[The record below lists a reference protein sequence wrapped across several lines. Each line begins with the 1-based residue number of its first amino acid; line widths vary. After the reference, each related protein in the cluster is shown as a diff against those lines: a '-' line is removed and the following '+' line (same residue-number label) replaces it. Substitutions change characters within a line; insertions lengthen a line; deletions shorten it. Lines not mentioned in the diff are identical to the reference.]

1 MTLARALSSIGP
13 ALDEHTWVVRH
24 QVEEADVIHEGV
36 DENGN
41 PYSWEEDDDVM
52 TFSQV
57 QAYDRLCYDEA
68 ARDAY
73 LSGAERI
80 LASTLGG

>member
-41 PYSWEEDDDVM
+41 PYSWEEGDDVM

-57 QAYDRLCYDEA
+57 QVCDRLCYDEA
-68 ARDAY
+68 ARDAC

>member
-1 MTLARALSSIGP
+1 MARALSPIGP

-41 PYSWEEDDDVM
+41 LYCWEEGDDVM

-68 ARDAY
+68 ARDAC

>member
-1 MTLARALSSIGP
+1 MARALSSIGP

-24 QVEEADVIHEGV
+24 QAEEADVIHEGV

-41 PYSWEEDDDVM
+41 PYSWEEGDDVM
-52 TFSQV
+52 TFSRV

-68 ARDAY
+68 ARDAC

>member
-13 ALDEHTWVVRH
+13 ALDERVWVVRH

-41 PYSWEEDDDVM
+41 PYSWEESDDVM

-73 LSGAERI
+73 LSGTEWI

>member
-13 ALDEHTWVVRH
+13 ALDERVWVVRH

-41 PYSWEEDDDVM
+41 PYSWEEGDDVM

-57 QAYDRLCYDEA
+57 QAYDRLRYDEA
-68 ARDAY
+68 ARDAH

>member
-1 MTLARALSSIGP
+1 
-13 ALDEHTWVVRH
+13 
-24 QVEEADVIHEGV
+24 
-36 DENGN
+36 
-41 PYSWEEDDDVM
+41 M

-57 QAYDRLCYDEA
+57 QAYDRLCHDEA

>member
-1 MTLARALSSIGP
+1 MTLARVLSSIGP

-41 PYSWEEDDDVM
+41 PYSWEEGDDVM

-57 QAYDRLCYDEA
+57 QAYDRLRYDEA
-68 ARDAY
+68 ACDAH

>member
-1 MTLARALSSIGP
+1 M
-13 ALDEHTWVVRH
+13 
-24 QVEEADVIHEGV
+24 EETDVIHEGV

-41 PYSWEEDDDVM
+41 PYSWEEGDDVM
-52 TFSQV
+52 TFSQL

-73 LSGAERI
+73 LSGAEWI

>member
-1 MTLARALSSIGP
+1 MRTATPTAR
-13 ALDEHTWVVRH
+13 
-24 QVEEADVIHEGV
+24 EEG
-36 DENGN
+36 
-41 PYSWEEDDDVM
+41 DDVM

-57 QAYDRLCYDEA
+57 QAYDRLCYGEA

-73 LSGAERI
+73 LSGAEWI

>member
-1 MTLARALSSIGP
+1 MTLARALSPIGP

-41 PYSWEEDDDVM
+41 PYSWEDDDVM

-68 ARDAY
+68 ACDAY

>member
-1 MTLARALSSIGP
+1 MTLARVLSSIGP

-41 PYSWEEDDDVM
+41 PYSWEEGDDVM

-57 QAYDRLCYDEA
+57 QACDRLCYDEA
-68 ARDAY
+68 ARDAC